1 MQERVS
7 LLRLGKYFAVLLCV
21 CSGFSALL
29 PRPGFAQTPLSV
41 NITYLW
47 QPQKR
52 ILPQSFLD
60 QPPDDEG
67 LQGALLAI
75 ADNNTTG
82 QFTGQSF
89 HLDAVALAPDPAAAA
104 KQVQSLVDH
113 GARLFIADLPAAAT
127 DQIADLV
134 AKSGALV
141 INATNPADTLRAEGC
156 RANMLH
162 TYPSRAMLAD
172 GLMQYLLLKRWSNI
186 LLVAGQGADDQA
198 AAAALRRSAHKFGLT
213 LAADLPW
220 TFDPGARRTDT
231 GHVGIAAEVARF
243 TQPYDYDVL
252 VVADEA
258 GNFGDELSFRQ
269 TEPRPVAGTQ
279 GVVATAWARPFEQ
292 WGATQLQSRF
302 IDQAKRWM
310 APRDYGAWMAVRAL
324 GEAVGDTGVTD
335 PTRLLADLRGPDF
348 ELDAFKGVRESFR
361 DWDGQLRQPIL
372 LADDRALITVS
383 PQPGFLHEFSELDT
397 LGIDRPETQCHLK

>member
-1 MQERVS
+1 MRERVL
-7 LLRLGKYFAVLLCV
+7 LLRPWKYFTVLLCV
-21 CSGFSALL
+21 CGSLSGLL
-29 PRPGFAQTPLSV
+29 SRPGFAQTPLSV

-52 ILPQSFLD
+52 VLPQSFLD
-60 QPPDDEG
+60 QPANDEG
-67 LQGALLAI
+67 LEGARLAI
-75 ADNNTTG
+75 EDDNTTG

-89 HLDAVALAPDPAAAA
+89 SLQAIALATDPATAA
-104 KQVQSLVDH
+104 KQIQTLIDH
-113 GARLFIADLPAAAT
+113 GAQLFVADLPTAAT
-127 DQIADLV
+127 DQVADLA
-134 AKSGALV
+134 AKSGAVV
-141 INATNPADTLRAEGC
+141 INASNPDDALRAEGC
-156 RANMLH
+156 RANLLH

-172 GLMQYLLLKRWSNI
+172 GLTQYLLLKRWTNI
-186 LLVAGQGADDQA
+186 LLITGKGADDQA
-198 AAAALRRSAHKFGLT
+198 FGDALRRSTHKFGLT

-220 TFDPGARRTDT
+220 TFDPGARRTDS

-252 VVADEA
+252 VVADEG

-279 GVVATAWARPFEQ
+279 GVVATPWARPFEQ

-302 IDQAKRWM
+302 IALAKRWM
-310 APRDYGAWMAVRAL
+310 TPRDYGAWMAVRTL
-324 GEAVGDTGVTD
+324 GEAVGDVGNTD
-335 PTRLLADLRGPDF
+335 PKQLLNFIRGPDF
-348 ELDAFKGVRESFR
+348 ELDAFKGVRETFR

-372 LADDRALITVS
+372 LADARALITVS

-397 LGIDRPETQCHLK
+397 LGVDRPETKCQFK

>member
-1 MQERVS
+1 MRERVL

-21 CSGFSALL
+21 CGGISGLL
-29 PRPGFAQTPLSV
+29 PRPGFAQTALAV

-52 ILPQSFLD
+52 VLPQSFLD

-67 LQGALLAI
+67 LQGALLGV

-89 HLDAVALAPDPAAAA
+89 HLDTVVLAADPDAAA
-104 KQVQSLVDH
+104 KQIQGLIDH

-127 DQIADLV
+127 DQVADLA

-141 INATNPADTLRAEGC
+141 INATNPADELRAEGC

-172 GLMQYLLLKRWSNI
+172 GLMQYLLLKRWSTI
-186 LLVAGQGADDQA
+186 LLVTGKGADDQA
-198 AAAALRRSAHKFGLT
+198 YGNALRRSAHKFGLT

-220 TFDPGARRTDT
+220 TFDAGARRTDT
-231 GHVGIAAEVARF
+231 GHVGIAAEVGRF

-279 GVVATAWARPFEQ
+279 GVVATPWARPFEQ

-302 IDQAKRWM
+302 IAQARRWM
-310 APRDYGAWMAVRAL
+310 TPRDYGAWMAVRTL
-324 GEAVGDTGVTD
+324 GEAVGDIGNAD
-335 PTRLLADLRGPDF
+335 PKQLLADIRGPDF

-372 LADDRALITVS
+372 LADDRAQITVS

-397 LGIDRPETQCHLK
+397 LCIDRPETKCQLK

>member
-1 MQERVS
+1 M
-7 LLRLGKYFAVLLCV
+7 RLWKYFAVLLCV
-21 CSGFSALL
+21 CSSLSGLL
-29 PRPGFAQTPLSV
+29 SRPGFAQTPLDL

-52 ILPQSFLD
+52 VLPQSFLD
-60 QPPDDEG
+60 QPADDEG
-67 LQGALLAI
+67 LQGARLAV

-82 QFTGQSF
+82 QFTGQNF
-89 HLDAVALAPDPAAAA
+89 NLVAVALSTDPAAAA
-104 KQVQSLVDH
+104 RQVQGLSDH
-113 GARLFIADLPAAAT
+113 GARLFVADLPTAAT

-134 AKSGALV
+134 AKAGAIV
-141 INATNPADTLRAEGC
+141 INATNPADALRAEGC
-156 RANMLH
+156 RANLLH

-172 GLMQYLLLKRWSNI
+172 GLTQYLLLKRWTNV
-186 LLVAGQGADDQA
+186 LLVTGKNADDQA
-198 AAAALRRSAHKFGLT
+198 FGDALRRSAHKFGLT

-252 VVADEA
+252 LVADE
-258 GNFGDELSFRQ
+258 GDNFGDELSFRQ

-279 GVVATAWARPFEQ
+279 GVVATPWARPFEQ

-302 IDQAKRWM
+302 IAQARRWM
-310 APRDYGAWMAVRAL
+310 TPRDYGAWMAVRTL
-324 GEAVGDTGVTD
+324 GEAVGDVGNAD
-335 PTRLLADLRGPDF
+335 PKQILSYIRGPDF
-348 ELDAFKGVRESFR
+348 ELDAFKGVRETFR

-397 LGIDRPETQCHLK
+397 LGVDRPETKCQLK